1 MPSLHQYVDI
11 PTRKQNTLDLCYG
24 NISDAFVARAHAP
37 LGFSDHNVVLIPHY
51 LTGLK
56 RAKPTIHSASVWSED
71 AIAQLQGCLAC
82 TDWDVF
88 QGDLDNKST
97 ALPSVKSC
105 SVPCPWTPHHS
116 PHLRRGMYT
125 YNLAE
130 NSAVRG
136 EEGCSGG
143 GFMIKKCNITQ
154 QALNVNKSS
163 QERESVE

>member
-37 LGFSDHNVVLIPHY
+37 LGFSDHNVVVLIPHY

-97 ALPSVKSC
+97 TLPSVKSC
-105 SVPCPWTPHHS
+105 SVPCPGHPHHS

-125 YNLAE
+125 YNLAG
-130 NSAVRG
+130 ARWARH
-136 EEGCSGG
+136 
-143 GFMIKKCNITQ
+143 
-154 QALNVNKSS
+154 QALTVS
-163 QERESVE
+163 RPRC